1 LIKGA
6 DRLGAKDI
14 LRVLYAPHKVFKDI
28 IQKPGYL
35 GALILLIIFVLAQV
49 GSAYVIG
56 SRSYLEQTMPIGDE
70 GDAWTENAALW
81 QANSGVAI
89 TDNYV
94 DYINGTQAIAG
105 FPDYYGNSSIEFKIS
120 NSSSLQMALG
130 DFGGQV
136 DCGANGFAEVFFRVK
151 IVSPDAKPENVIL
164 TLYSLSD
171 SNFFSYDLTGAFSS
185 NVVNTWNNISV
196 LVGSGGWSSSGNPSW
211 ENITGLMLDFDWSS
225 DSNVDLL
232 LDGLFFRGKFVTQI
246 ELVGGV
252 LPFLANSGINSFAP
266 FLFEWLLLTGLMYL
280 LIKGLKGN
288 VVWKPLMVAVGYAL
302 LILVIQAIIIA
313 VVYTTL
319 PDLNYPLEILAYVS
333 GEFEVA
339 YEVLLNQIATVNTAG
354 YIIQAVTWVWIIALG
369 TFITRAITG
378 DKQIAE
384 QTNMGKAA
392 SGTMTSG
399 EATGFSWMKCLL
411 VSGASLF
418 LTIIILG
425 LLGIA

>member
-1 LIKGA
+1 LVV
-6 DRLGAKDI
+6 KDI

-28 IQKPGYL
+28 IQKPGYV

-56 SRSYLEQTMPIGDE
+56 SRSYLEQTMPVGDE
-70 GDAWTENAALW
+70 GDAWTEDAALW

-89 TDNYV
+89 TDNFV

-136 DCGANGFAEVFFRVK
+136 DCGANGFTEVFFRVK
-151 IVSPDAKPENVIL
+151 IVSPDSTPEKVTL

-171 SNFFSYDLTGAFSS
+171 SNFFSYDLTSAFSN
-185 NVVNTWNNISV
+185 NVVNVWNNISV
-196 LVGSGGWSSSGNPSW
+196 PVGSGEWSSSGNPSW
-211 ENITGLMLDFDWSS
+211 ENITSLMLDFAWSN

-246 ELVGGV
+246 ELVGGA
-252 LPFLANSGINSFAP
+252 LPFLANSGINGFAP
-266 FLFEWLLLTGLMYL
+266 FLFEWLLLTGLMYV

-302 LILVIQAIIIA
+302 LVLVIQAILIA

-333 GEFEVA
+333 GEFEAA
-339 YEVLLNQIATVNTAG
+339 YEVLLNQIATVNTVG

-378 DKQIAE
+378 EKQIAE
-384 QTNMGKAA
+384 QANMGKAA
-392 SGTMTSG
+392 SGTMTSD
-399 EATGFSWMKCLL
+399 EVTGFSWMKCLL